1 MTEDKKSDFA
11 IIPAD
16 VRYDE
21 NLTPNAKLLYGEITA
36 LCNEKG
42 YCWASNAY
50 FAKLYKVSN
59 TSVSLWI
66 KQLKDNGYIEI
77 EQHYK
82 PGTKEILNRYLSIL
96 KGGIQEILNTPPQE
110 ILKENNTYINNTIN
124 NTKKEKPTI
133 PPSYSDVAEY
143 IRQNSFPILAAE
155 FIDCYEMR
163 GWMVGNHKMK
173 DWKAAVRT
181 YVRNEIKW
189 NKNKQQN
196 KPVKKSLTELS
207 KENERMCDEV

>member
-1 MTEDKKSDFA
+1 MTEDKKSYFA

-110 ILKENNTYINNTIN
+110 NLKENNTYINNTIN
-124 NTKKEKPTI
+124 KGKGK
-133 PPSYSDVAEY
+133 
-143 IRQNSFPILAAE
+143 RILPANLQEVKDYVEAKNLNVNPALFYNYFTE
-155 FIDCYEMR
+155 GNWIDSK
-163 GWMVGNHKMK
+163 GN
-173 DWKAAVRT
+173 
-181 YVRNEIKW
+181 
-189 NKNKQQN
+189 
-196 KPVKKSLTELS
+196 PVKNWKQKILTWNNNQLPAKKTYQDEL
-207 KENERMCDEV
+207 NERYGK